1 MTPILTTT
9 DLLLT
14 LDLAAREHILADSIK
29 AELDAALSA
38 AHAKYDAKVKAH
50 ADAEMSYLKLAQ
62 KYANEHRKDLLTA
75 GKKSLTLGAH
85 ELGWEDNGGG
95 VKLRKGLT
103 EKKAL
108 EKLLKQGGR
117 LAKLFTKMTP
127 KLDKTAIADKWPA
140 FGSSLKKLGIH
151 YQHEEHFFVR
161 LGLTKKPE
169 GSSEHE

>member
-9 DLLLT
+9 DLLQT
-14 LDLAAREHILADSIK
+14 LDLAAREHILADAIK

-38 AHAKYDAKVKAH
+38 AHAKHDAKIKAH
-50 ADAEMSYLKLAQ
+50 ADAEISYLKLAQ
-62 KYANEHRKDLLTA
+62 KYADEHRKDLLTA

-85 ELGWEDNGGG
+85 EIGWEDNGGG
-95 VKLRKGLT
+95 VKMRKGLT

-127 KLDKTAIADKWPA
+127 KLDKSAIADKWA
-140 FGSSLKKLGIH
+140 VFGSSLKKLGIH